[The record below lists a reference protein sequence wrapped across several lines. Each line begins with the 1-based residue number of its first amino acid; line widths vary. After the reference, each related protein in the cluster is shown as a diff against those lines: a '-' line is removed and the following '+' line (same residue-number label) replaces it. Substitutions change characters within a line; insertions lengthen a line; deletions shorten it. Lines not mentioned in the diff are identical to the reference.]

1 WLALA
6 SVPILLCVGLGAV
19 TLPEWEK
26 KPLSFG
32 PYEPSRLGAGPEAL
46 TRPNDQLLYF
56 REGRTA
62 KIAVTQKGE
71 ARSLIINGRANA
83 SDTLGDMTT
92 QVMLAEIPLLLA
104 EHADD
109 VLVVG
114 WGSGVTV
121 GSVLRGGAKRVT
133 AYEISVDTYRTIL
146 ATFHSVFAEVLAFKN
161 PYGDDWYLVG
171 SRQPLVLD
179 LAALDQRWAARGIQA
194 ESERVG
200 VRRIELLLSLLQLG
214 PEGVRAF
221 SQGVGINTD
230 DNMRVECRAPLDV
243 VVAASGWGRA
253 IFDA

>member
-1 WLALA
+1 LLVNLAALTLGSAWVSRRVARGGSVASLLATMHALMAVSLLGAVYSINRAPFWYVSLFRWWRPEGIAGLVTMNTTAVFSILLLPVLFAGPHESPRWLAPA

-62 KIAVTQKGE
+62 TIAVTQKGE

-133 AYEISVDTYRTIL
+133 AFEIEP
-146 ATFHSVFAEVLAFKN
+146 AVLEASHFF
-161 PYGDDWYLVG
+161 D
-171 SRQPLVLD
+171 
-179 LAALDQRWAARGIQA
+179 
-194 ESERVG
+194 RV
-200 VRRIELLLSLLQLG
+200 
-214 PEGVRAF
+214 
-221 SQGVGINTD
+221 NH
-230 DNMRVECRAPLDV
+230 
-243 VVAASGWGRA
+243 
-253 IFDA
+253 